1 MTGRTA
7 GAAIVFFAALVAILA
22 TPGAHAAHIA
32 NLQVHLEQRT
42 VVVGFDLEGVFTK
55 QFVERI
61 QSGLPTGLTYDIQ
74 LHRDHIRWWDHRLM
88 ATSLRVVA
96 MYNAVTREY
105 LVNYKQNGKLVE
117 SRVVHSL
124 AELKKAMAQVHDLKA
139 FMLDDLPHDWR
150 LIVKV
155 QAELG
160 SRTILSLIPVTVT
173 TDWADSRKFR
183 APAGPND

>member
-1 MTGRTA
+1 MTGRL
-7 GAAIVFFAALVAILA
+7 AAFALAALFGAQVA
-22 TPGAHAAHIA
+22 PAAHIA
-32 NLQVHLEQRT
+32 DLHVRLEQRE
-42 VVVGFDLEGVFTK
+42 VVVGFNLEDVFTP
-55 QFVERI
+55 QFIDRI

-74 LHRDHIRWWDHRLM
+74 LHRDHIRWWDHKLQ

-124 AELKKAMAQVHDLKA
+124 DDLKTAMTHVAGLKA
-139 FMLDDLPHDWR
+139 FTLDDLPHDWR
-150 LIVKV
+150 LLVKV

-173 TDWADSRKFR
+173 TDWVQSRKFR
-183 APAGPND
+183 APAGPDD

>member
-1 MTGRTA
+1 MKGRTA
-7 GAAIVFFAALVAILA
+7 GAVVIALAALVAIFVA
-22 TPGAHAAHIA
+22 PSAHAAHIA
-32 NLQVHLEQRT
+32 NIKVHLEQRT
-42 VVVGFDLEGVFTK
+42 VVVGFDLENAFTK
-55 QFVERI
+55 QFVDRI
-61 QSGLPTGLTYDIQ
+61 QSGLPTSLTYDIQ
-74 LHRDHIRWWDHRLM
+74 LHRDHIRWWDHKLM
-88 ATSLRVVA
+88 STSLRVVA

-117 SRVVHSL
+117 SRVVHSVQ
-124 AELKKAMAQVHDLKA
+124 ELKAAMTHVSGLHA

-150 LIVKV
+150 LLVKV

-173 TDWADSRKFR
+173 TDWADSNKFR